1 MHKNTSPD
9 RKEKLKELIKS
20 LHKGDDPEAVK
31 DRFKKILEGASS
43 VEIAMAEEEL
53 INEGMPREEIHQLC
67 EVHLAVFRES
77 LEREEP
83 LAPKGH
89 PIHILMEEHQIILQF
104 ASELKDF
111 VEKLRGASDIDPESL
126 EQLKHITEH
135 FKESESHYVREE
147 NVLFPYLEK
156 HGVKQPPAIM
166 WMEHNQ
172 IREVK
177 KSLYKLVD
185 EHESLD
191 FKNFTQQLEEV
202 AFSLAELLMNHF
214 PKENSILFPTS
225 LKIFT
230 EEEWKEIRQQF
241 DELGYCR
248 FTPEGARIQ
257 SEEIEAPAFESE
269 VKGKIAF
276 ETGALTREEL
286 ERILDTLPVDITFV
300 DDEDKVRYFNQSEE
314 RIFPRTKAVI
324 GRSVQLC
331 HPQKSI
337 HIVNKIVEDFRNG
350 RRDVAAFW
358 IDLMGKFV
366 HIRYFPVKDKD
377 GKYLGTL
384 EVTQNITDIKELKG
398 QKRLLDD
405 ESV

>member
-1 MHKNTSPD
+1 MNETINTD

-31 DRFKKILEGASS
+31 DRLKKVLEGVSP

-53 INEGMPREEIHQLC
+53 INEGMPREEIQQLC

-77 LEREEP
+77 LEREKP
-83 LAPKGH
+83 IAPKGH

-104 ASELKDF
+104 ASELKDI
-111 VEKLRGASDIDPESL
+111 VKKLRDASDIDSESL
-126 EQLKHITEH
+126 EQLKHITGH

-225 LKIFT
+225 LRIFT

-241 DELGYCR
+241 DELGYCC
-248 FTPEGARIQ
+248 FTPEGARIAID
-257 SEEIEAPAFESE
+257 EREAIVTEPG
-269 VKGKIAF
+269 VKGQVAF
-276 ETGALTREEL
+276 ETGTLSEEEL
-286 ERILDTLPVDITFV
+286 EGILNSLPVDISFV
-300 DDEDKVRYFNQSEE
+300 DSEDKVRYYNQSEE

-324 GRSVQLC
+324 GRLVQLC
-331 HPQKSI
+331 HPQKSV
-337 HIVNKIVEDFRNG
+337 HVVNQIIDDFRNG
-350 RRDVAAFW
+350 RREVAEFW
-358 IDLMGKFV
+358 INLQGKFV
-366 HIRYFPVKDKD
+366 HIRYFPVHNKN
-377 GKYLGTL
+377 GEYLGTL
-384 EVTQNITDIKELKG
+384 EVTQDITDIRKLEG
-398 QKRLLDD
+398 EKRLQDD
-405 ESV
+405 ISV

>member
-1 MHKNTSPD
+1 MNETINTD

-31 DRFKKILEGASS
+31 DRLKKVLEGVSP

-53 INEGMPREEIHQLC
+53 INEGMPREEIQQLC

-83 LAPKGH
+83 LAPTGH
-89 PIHILMEEHQIILQF
+89 PIHTLMEEHQIILQF
-104 ASELKDF
+104 ASELKDI
-111 VEKLRGASDIDPESL
+111 VKKLRDASDIDSESL
-126 EQLKHITEH
+126 EQLKDITEH

-202 AFSLAELLMNHF
+202 AFSLAELLINHF

-269 VKGKIAF
+269 VKGKITF